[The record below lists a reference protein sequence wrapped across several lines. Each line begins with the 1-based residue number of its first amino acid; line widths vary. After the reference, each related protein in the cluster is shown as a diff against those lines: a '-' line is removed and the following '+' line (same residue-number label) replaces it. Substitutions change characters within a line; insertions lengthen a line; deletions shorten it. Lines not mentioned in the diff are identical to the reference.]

1 MINDNVLANN
11 GSLKDWLISE
21 GHEGK
26 MLNLRQDGGQ
36 RGQEA
41 RSGAN
46 SAAIQK
52 SKKLLR

>member
-1 MINDNVLANN
+1 MDNVIADN
-11 GSLKDWLISE
+11 GQSKKLVNFK